1 MTQDMGWLGYAPTV
15 LVSNIRPEE
24 KKIYEKMWDTPE
36 YRQVSPGEKIAS
48 EFLMQAK
55 PKPGAKVID
64 LGCGTGR
71 GGLMLAVLGQMDV
84 TYVDFAVNCLD
95 EDIRPMLE
103 SQKHCMRFV
112 EHDLTKPVPMQAEY
126 GFCTDVMEHIPEAD
140 VDKVL
145 DNCLLACQHVF
156 FQIATVEDFY
166 GPDKIGMPLHLTVK
180 PFEWWLKK
188 FNARECVIHWSKN
201 DGPEALFY
209 VSAWTPGVK
218 ITEAGELN
226 IAEEKCRANVR
237 HNIAQG
243 WTQVVPHEANDV
255 ECMILGGG
263 PTAAEFI
270 DVIKEKRAEGAK
282 LICLNGAYQ
291 WALDNGLTPSA
302 MVMVDARPFNAR
314 FTKPVV
320 DGCKYFLASQ
330 CDPSAFDGMPDD
342 RTYIWHT
349 MTALIGEDLT
359 EYYKD
364 GVWYGVPGGSTV
376 LLRTIPLFRM
386 LGFKKFHLFGCDS
399 CIIEDKHHGYSQPE
413 NDGQQV
419 LPIIVGGRVFKCT
432 TWMASQCNE
441 FLELIKFL
449 GDEVELEV
457 YGDGLLAWC
466 LKSGAELY
474 DLEFLNA

>member
-1 MTQDMGWLGYAPTV
+1 MIPEDVGCVGYAPTV
-15 LVSNIRPEE
+15 VVSNIRPAEQQ
-24 KKIYEKMWDTPE
+24 IYEKMWATE
-36 YRQVSPGEKIAS
+36 KYREVSPGEQIAS

-55 PKPGAKVID
+55 PRAGAKVMD

-84 TYVDFAVNCLD
+84 TYVDFTSNSLD

-103 SQKHCMRFV
+103 AQKHCMRFV
-112 EHDLTKPVPMQAEY
+112 QHDLTKPLPMQTEY

-156 FQIATVEDFY
+156 FQIATVEDY
-166 GPDKIGMPLHLTVK
+166 HGPKELGMPLHLTVK
-180 PFEWWLKK
+180 PFEWWLNK
-188 FNARECVIHWSKN
+188 FNERECVIHWSKN

-209 VSAWTPGVK
+209 VSAWTPGEK

-226 IAEEKCRANVR
+226 TSEEQIRQNVR
-237 HNIAQG
+237 TNAAKG
-243 WTQVVPHEANDV
+243 WTQVIPHEANDI

-263 PTAAEFI
+263 PTTKYFI
-270 DVIKEKRAEGAK
+270 DEIKQKREAGVK
-282 LICLNGAYQ
+282 LICLNGAYK
-291 WALDNGLTPSA
+291 WALDQGLTPSA

-330 CDPSAFDGMPDD
+330 CDPSAFEGLPDD

-349 MTALIGEDLT
+349 MATVIGKDLN
-359 EYYKD
+359 EIYEGKP
-364 GVWYGVPGGSTV
+364 WYGIPGGSTV

-399 CIIEDKHHGYSQPE
+399 CIIEDEHHAYSQPE
-413 NDGQQV
+413 NDGQQT
-419 LPIIVGGRVFKCT
+419 LPIAVSGRVFKCT
-432 TWMASQCNE
+432 TWMASQANE
-441 FLELIKFL
+441 FMDLIKML
-449 GDEVELEV
+449 GDEFDLEI
-457 YGDGLLAWC
+457 YGDGLLNWI
-466 LKSGAELY
+466 LHSGAT
-474 DLEFLNA
+474 EFDRENIV